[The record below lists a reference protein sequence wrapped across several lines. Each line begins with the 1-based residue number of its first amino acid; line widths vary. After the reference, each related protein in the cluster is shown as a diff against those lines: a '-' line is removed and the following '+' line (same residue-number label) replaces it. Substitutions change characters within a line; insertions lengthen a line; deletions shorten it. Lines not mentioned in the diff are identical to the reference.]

1 MSFLR
6 VLGTDARSLKTVAKG
21 VGGVGG
27 TTGALIGIGRFAKS
41 KQDNNDLCN
50 PPKSNKIADGV
61 AGAATGILNI
71 IGLGFLTNPI
81 APLQTQLSTAQSNLQ
96 SVYNSNGLQFAENQE
111 QINQALQEV
120 MSKKGEVLQ
129 EMLAINTE
137 ITNENLGRVDIALA
151 TMGILTLVIVIYLLF
166 SN

>member
-1 MSFLR
+1 
-6 VLGTDARSLKTVAKG
+6 
-21 VGGVGG
+21 
-27 TTGALIGIGRFAKS
+27 
-41 KQDNNDLCN
+41 
-50 PPKSNKIADGV
+50 
-61 AGAATGILNI
+61 
-71 IGLGFLTNPI
+71 
-81 APLQTQLSTAQSNLQ
+81 
-96 SVYNSNGLQFAENQE
+96 
-111 QINQALQEV
+111 